1 MSLVCSQCSVGQQL
15 PVGKGADIEARA
27 LDRRVA
33 ERHLFVGVVDSFS
46 ALVNNEVVSI
56 GSPDMSLSVVE
67 AKVEATDHSTQIND
81 YF

>member
-33 ERHLFVGVVDSFS
+33 ERHLFAGVVDSFS
-46 ALVNNEVVSI
+46 ALSNNEVVST
-56 GSPDMSLSVVE
+56 GSSDVSLSVVE
-67 AKVEATDHSTQIND
+67 AKVEATDHSTQLND
-81 YF
+81 CF